1 MSCEPLSPKRGDPAA
16 HCPVC
21 ETAGPVLF
29 LERADVPVHQNLL
42 LRDEQAARLATR
54 GRLAM
59 HACGACGFVF
69 NAAFDPS
76 RLSYGH
82 DYDNTQTH
90 SPAFE
95 SYVDRL
101 VEDMVTLHGVR
112 NARVVEVGCGKGG
125 FLRKLVSHRGAG
137 NRGVG
142 FDPSYVG
149 PDQELDGAL
158 RFERRFY
165 DEHCADLAADVVVC
179 RHVIEHVQEPLAL
192 LASVRKALAGRSQA
206 RVHFETP
213 CVEWILRQQVTW
225 DLFYEHCSLF
235 SSGSLRLAFERSGYA
250 VDAVERVFGEQY
262 LWLRGRVGTPAAV
275 EHASG
280 DQVLAWALAY
290 GQQEARRCQQWQE
303 RLAQLCQ
310 TGPVAVWGA
319 GAKGMTFA
327 NLADPDA
334 TVLDCLIDVNPAKQG
349 CHVPGSAQ
357 PILAPDALPVR
368 GVRHVILMNPNYRQE
383 VQQWLDRAKCRA
395 ELCDWS

>member
-1 MSCEPLSPKRGDPAA
+1 MTGEPSRSGHPGSPLRCPICEAP
-16 HCPVC
+16 
-21 ETAGPVLF
+21 EPVLF
-29 LERADVPVHQNLL
+29 LEREDVPVHQNLL
-42 LRDEQAARLATR
+42 LRDERAARLALR

-69 NAAFDPS
+69 NVAFDPS
-76 RLSYGH
+76 RLSYGD

-95 SYVDRL
+95 AYVDRL
-101 VEDMVTLHGVR
+101 VQDMVTRHGVR
-112 NARVVEVGCGKGG
+112 DARVVEVGCGKGG
-125 FLRKLVSHRGAG
+125 FLRKLVSQPGAG

-149 PDQELDGAL
+149 PDQDLDGAL

-165 DEHCADLAADVVVC
+165 DEQCADLPADVVVC
-179 RHVIEHVQEPLAL
+179 RHVIEHVQDPLAL
-192 LASVRKALAGRSQA
+192 LGSVRKALALSPQA

-235 SSGSLRLAFERSGYA
+235 SPGSLRLAFERSGYA
-250 VDAVERVFGEQY
+250 VDAVEPVFGEQY
-262 LWLRGRVGTPAAV
+262 LWLRGCVGSCADPVRT
-275 EHASG
+275 SG
-280 DQVLAWALAY
+280 DQVLAWALTY
-290 GQQEARRCQQWQE
+290 GQREAQRRQRWREQ
-303 RLAQLCQ
+303 LALLCRA
-310 TGPVAVWGA
+310 GPVAVWGA

-334 TVLDCLIDVNPAKQG
+334 STLDCLIDVNPAKQG

-357 PILAPDALPVR
+357 PILAPDALSVR

-383 VQQWLDRAKCRA
+383 VQQWLDRANCRA